1 MKMKLF
7 IIATLALILSASCH
21 FKIQSSTSDQ
31 EIFSQFQT
39 FMETFNKKYTTI
51 EETKERFEI
60 FKQNYK
66 RVEFTKKMLT
76 SHQEQPLF
84 EMGITKFFDM
94 TPSEFHKTYLNL
106 DISHMQRLKVL
117 YGENEIKPTFEKG
130 AAPEA
135 HDWRES
141 GVVTPVKNQGMC
153 GSCWAFSA
161 VGNIE
166 SLYKMKTNNTQIFSE
181 QQLVDC
187 DKEQDQGCNGGLMDN
202 AFEYLEKTGIMLAKD
217 YPYKGRD
224 NKCAYDQ
231 TKVAAKITTYKFAT
245 GKSAENVNENDLQ
258 QLLFENGPFSI
269 AINATPL
276 QFYLWGIFNPWFE
289 FICNPKELNH
299 GVLLVG
305 YGVSGNTPY
314 WIIKNSWG
322 TGWGE
327 KGFFR
332 LIGGKGACGVN
343 TYVVTA
349 EVEDI

>member
-1 MKMKLF
+1 MKTKILL
-7 IIATLALILSASCH
+7 IVLATILLSATCH
-21 FKIQSSTSDQ
+21 IHLESSVSDA
-31 EIFSQFQT
+31 EMFSQFQH
-39 FMETFNKKYTTI
+39 FMETHNKKYTTI

-60 FKQNYK
+60 FRQNYK
-66 RVEFTKKMLT
+66 RIELTKKMLLKQ
-76 SHQEQPLF
+76 SEQPLF

-94 TPSEFHKTYLNL
+94 TPMEFQKTLLNL
-106 DISHMQRLKVL
+106 DLSHMQRLKVL
-117 YGENEIKPTFEKG
+117 YGENEIVPTYANGK
-130 AAPEA
+130 APEA
-135 HDWRES
+135 YDWRERGAVS
-141 GVVTPVKNQGMC
+141 PVKNQGMC

-166 SLYKMKTNNTQIFSE
+166 AQYKIKTNKTELFSE

-202 AFEYLEKTGIMLAKD
+202 AFAYLEKTGIMAAKD
-217 YPYKGRD
+217 YSYKGREQ
-224 NKCAYDQ
+224 KCAFDAN
-231 TKVAAKITTYKFAT
+231 KIAAKVTGYKFAT
-245 GKSAENVNENDLQ
+245 GNSAELVDENNLK
-258 QLLFENGPFSI
+258 QLLFENGPFAI
-269 AINATPL
+269 AINASPL
-276 QFYLWGIFNPWFE
+276 QFYLWGVFNPWFE

-322 TGWGE
+322 SAWGE
-327 KGFFR
+327 KGYFR

>member
-1 MKMKLF
+1 MKLF
-7 IIATLALILSASCH
+7 IIALLALIISASCH
-21 FKIQSSTSDQ
+21 IHLESSVSDAQ
-31 EIFSQFQT
+31 IFSQFQH
-39 FMETFNKKYTTI
+39 FMETHSKKYTTI

-60 FKQNYK
+60 FRQNYK
-66 RVEFTKKMLT
+66 RIELTKKML
-76 SHQEQPLF
+76 SAHQEQPLF
-84 EMGITKFFDM
+84 EMGITKFSDM
-94 TPSEFHKTYLNL
+94 TPAEFQKSLLNL
-106 DISHMQRLKVL
+106 DLSHMQRLKVL
-117 YGENEIKPTFEKG
+117 YGKNKIEPTFSKG
-130 AAPEA
+130 NAPEA
-135 HDWRES
+135 YDWRETGAVS
-141 GVVTPVKNQGMC
+141 PVKNQGMC

-166 SLYKMKTNNTQIFSE
+166 AVYTIKTNKTQLFSE

-202 AFEYLEKTGIMLAKD
+202 AFAYLEKTGIMAAKD
-217 YPYKGRD
+217 YPYAGKN
-224 NKCAYDQ
+224 NKCVFDAN
-231 TKVAAKITTYKFAT
+231 KVALKVTGYKFAT
-245 GKSAENVNENDLQ
+245 GTSAKAVDENNLK
-258 QLLFENGPFSI
+258 QLLFENGPFAI
-269 AINATPL
+269 AINASPL
-276 QFYLWGIFNPWFE
+276 QFYLWGVFNPWFE

-322 TGWGE
+322 SGWGE

-332 LIGGKGACGVN
+332 IIGGKGACGFN